1 MDPRV
6 SCEGVPP
13 HDPEGDGFLSVQ
25 CSVYLAIV
33 MFLAAIQLSA
43 PAIAQPSTDDGFYA
57 GKQIKVIVGFPPGG
71 GFDVY
76 ARTLAEHMPRHMPG
90 NPSFIVQHMP
100 GATTA
105 KAAAHIYD
113 IAAQDGT
120 FMGLLHQ
127 GLLANQVL
135 DIQGGTFDVTKFNW
149 IGRMGTR
156 LSVGLVWHT
165 TGVKTI
171 ADAKK
176 TEIIM
181 GATSPTATS
190 AMVPLALNHAAGT
203 KFKVVMGYQGSAD
216 MYLAMERGETHGL
229 GIAGWLD
236 LTGPRAD
243 WVKDGKIAVLYQ
255 IALKRHADLPHIP
268 VLADLASND
277 DDKQILSLLASTE
290 DMGRSFVAGPNLPP
304 ARVETLR
311 AAFAAMMADPL
322 FLAEAQKRQLDIDFL
337 HGRELQALVQ
347 NIGAFPADVAAKAKQ
362 ILKPSS
368 P

>member
-1 MDPRV
+1 MRNV
-6 SCEGVPP
+6 IK
-13 HDPEGDGFLSVQ
+13 LAWRWSV
-25 CSVYLAIV
+25 CAIV
-33 MFLAAIQLSA
+33 GVLVFTASA
-43 PAIAQPSTDDGFYA
+43 SAQSVTDDGFYA

-71 GFDVY
+71 GFDAY
-76 ARTLAEHMPRHMPG
+76 ARTLSDHMGRHVPG
-90 NPSFIVQHMP
+90 NPSFIVQNMP

-105 KAAAHIYD
+105 KAAAHIYGV
-113 IAAQDGT
+113 AAQDGT
-120 FMGLLHQ
+120 FLGLLHQ

-135 DIQGGTFDVTKFNW
+135 DIQGGAFDVTKFNW

-203 KFKVVMGYQGSAD
+203 RFKVVMGYQGSAD

-229 GIAGWLD
+229 PIAGWLD

-243 WVKDGKIAVLYQ
+243 WVKDGKVAVLYQ
-255 IALKRHADLPHIP
+255 IALKRHADLPTVP

-277 DDKQILSLLASTE
+277 DDRQILALLASTE
-290 DMGRSFVAGPNLPP
+290 DMGRSFVAGPNLPG
-304 ARVETLR
+304 ARVDTLR
-311 AAFAAMMADPL
+311 AAFAAMMADPV
-322 FLAEAQKRQLDIDFL
+322 FLADAQKRQLDIDFM
-337 HGRELQALVQ
+337 HGKDLQALVR
-347 NIGAFPADVAAKAKQ
+347 NVGAFPPDVAAKAKQ
-362 ILKPSS
+362 ILKPSA

>member
-1 MDPRV
+1 MPDWVKSARSWGMLAMLGVAVCALPAAAQSV
-6 SCEGVPP
+6 S
-13 HDPEGDGFLSVQ
+13 
-25 CSVYLAIV
+25 
-33 MFLAAIQLSA
+33 
-43 PAIAQPSTDDGFYA
+43 DDNFYA

-71 GFDVY
+71 GFDAY
-76 ARTLAEHMPRHMPG
+76 ARTLADHMGRHIPG
-90 NPSFIVQHMP
+90 NPSFIVQNMP

-105 KAAAHIYD
+105 KAAGHIYGV
-113 IAAQDGT
+113 AAQDGT
-120 FMGLLHQ
+120 FLGLLHQ

-135 DIQGGTFDVTKFNW
+135 DIQGGAFDVTKFNW

-171 ADAKK
+171 EDAKK
-176 TEIIM
+176 TEIIL

-203 KFKVVMGYQGSAD
+203 KFKVVQGYQGSAD

-243 WVKDGKIAVLYQ
+243 WVKDGKVAVLYQ
-255 IALKRHADLPHIP
+255 IALKRHPDLPNIP

-277 DDKQILSLLASTE
+277 DDRQILALLASTE
-290 DMGRSFVAGPNLPP
+290 DMGRSFVAGPNLPA
-304 ARVETLR
+304 ARVDTLR
-311 AAFAAMMADPL
+311 TAFAVMMADPV
-322 FLAEAQKRQLDIDFL
+322 FLADAQKRQLDIDFMQ
-337 HGRELQALVQ
+337 GKDLQTLVQ
-347 NIGAFPADVAAKAKQ
+347 NVGAFPPDVAAKAKQ
-362 ILKPSS
+362 ILKPSA

>member
-1 MDPRV
+1 MIGFGKLGFWRDGLAAGA
-6 SCEGVPP
+6 GVLALCA
-13 HDPEGDGFLSVQ
+13 E
-25 CSVYLAIV
+25 LAIPGMV
-33 MFLAAIQLSA
+33 HAA
-43 PAIAQPSTDDGFYA
+43 DDGFYA
-57 GKQIKVIVGFPPGG
+57 GKQMRMIVGFPPGG
-71 GFDVY
+71 GFDAY
-76 ARTLAEHMPRHMPG
+76 ARTLADHMGKHIPG
-90 NPSFIVQHMP
+90 NPSFVVQHMP

-105 KAAAHIYD
+105 KAAAYIYE
-113 IAAQDGT
+113 AAPQDGT
-120 FMGLLHQ
+120 VLGLLHQ

-171 ADAKK
+171 EDAKK

-203 KFKVVMGYQGSAD
+203 KFKVVQGYQGSAD

-236 LTGPRAD
+236 LPGPRAD
-243 WVKDGKIAVLYQ
+243 WVKDGKVAVLYQ
-255 IALKRHADLPHIP
+255 IALKRHSDLPNIP
-268 VLADLASND
+268 VLADLAAND
-277 DDKQILSLLASTE
+277 DDRQILALLASTE
-290 DMGRSFVAGPNLPP
+290 DMGRSFVSGPGLPP
-304 ARVETLR
+304 ARVDTLR
-311 AAFAAMMADPL
+311 AAFAAMMADGD
-322 FLAEAQKRQLDIDFL
+322 FLQDAKRRQLDIDFL
-337 HGRELQALVQ
+337 DGKDLQAMVL
-347 NIGAFPADVAAKAKQ
+347 NIGAFPPDLAAKAKRV
-362 ILKPSS
+362 LKPSA

>member
-1 MDPRV
+1 MRDGMLSGFSRTLGRWGAFAIMAMV
-6 SCEGVPP
+6 S
-13 HDPEGDGFLSVQ
+13 
-25 CSVYLAIV
+25 
-33 MFLAAIQLSA
+33 AAS
-43 PAIAQPSTDDGFYA
+43 PALAQPAVDDGFYA
-57 GKQIKVIVGFPPGG
+57 GKQIKLIVGFPPGG
-71 GFDVY
+71 GFDAY
-76 ARTLAEHMPRHMPG
+76 ARTLADHMGRHIAG
-90 NPSFIVQHMP
+90 NPSIIVQHMP

-105 KAAAHIYD
+105 KAAAHIYGV
-113 IAAQDGT
+113 AAQDGT
-120 FMGLLHQ
+120 FIGLLHQ

-176 TEIIM
+176 SEIIM

-243 WVKDGKIAVLYQ
+243 WVKDGKVAVLYQ
-255 IALKRHADLPHIP
+255 IALKRHADLPDIP
-268 VLADLASND
+268 VLADLASNS

-311 AAFAAMMADPL
+311 GGFAAMMADPV
-322 FLAEAQKRQLDIDFL
+322 FLADAEKRQLDIDFL
-337 HGRELQALVQ
+337 AGKDLQAMVQ
-347 NIGAFPADVAAKAKQ
+347 NIGAFPPDVAAKAKQ

>member
-1 MDPRV
+1 MARLVRAIHVTPWLKCQRLM
-6 SCEGVPP
+6 SWCRRI
-13 HDPEGDGFLSVQ
+13 
-25 CSVYLAIV
+25 LAIAGAV
-33 MFLAAIQLSA
+33 VAV
-43 PAIAQPSTDDGFYA
+43 PALAQPAADDGFYA

-71 GFDVY
+71 GFDAY
-76 ARTLAEHMPRHMPG
+76 ARTLADHMGRHIPG
-90 NPSFIVQHMP
+90 NPGFVVQHMP

-105 KAAAHIYD
+105 KAAAHIYGV
-113 IAAQDGT
+113 AAQDGT
-120 FMGLLHQ
+120 FMGLFHQ

-135 DIQGGTFDVTKFNW
+135 DIQGGSFDVTRFNW

-171 ADAKK
+171 EDARK

-203 KFKVVMGYQGSAD
+203 KFKVVQGYQGSAD

-229 GIAGWLD
+229 PIAGWLD

-243 WVKDGKIAVLYQ
+243 WIKDGKVAVLYQ
-255 IALKRHADLPHIP
+255 IALERHADLPNVP
-268 VLADLASND
+268 ALADLATNS

-290 DMGRSFVAGPNLPP
+290 DMGRSFVAGPGVPE
-304 ARVETLR
+304 ARVDVLR
-311 AAFAAMMADPL
+311 ASFAAMMADPV
-322 FLAEAQKRQLDIDFL
+322 FLADARKRQLDIDFL
-337 HGRELQALVQ
+337 SGRDLQAMVRSV
-347 NIGAFPADVAAKAKQ
+347 GAFPPDVAAKAKQ
-362 ILKPSS
+362 ILKPTA

>member
-6 SCEGVPP
+6 RPSL
-13 HDPEGDGFLSVQ
+13 FLFVVAFACATSP
-25 CSVYLAIV
+25 S
-33 MFLAAIQLSA
+33 F
-43 PAIAQPSTDDGFYA
+43 AQTANDGFYA

-71 GFDVY
+71 GFDAY
-76 ARTLAEHMPRHMPG
+76 ARTLADHMGRHIPG
-90 NPSFIVQHMP
+90 NPSFIVQNMP

-105 KAAAHIYD
+105 KAAAHIYGV
-113 IAAQDGT
+113 AAQDGT
-120 FMGLLHQ
+120 FLGLLHQ

-135 DIQGGTFDVTKFNW
+135 DIQGGAFDVTKFNW

-229 GIAGWLD
+229 PIAGWLD

-243 WVKDGKIAVLYQ
+243 WVKDGKVAVLYQ
-255 IALKRHADLPHIP
+255 IALKRHADLPTVP
-268 VLADLASND
+268 VLADLAGND
-277 DDKQILSLLASTE
+277 DDRQILALLASTE
-290 DMGRSFVAGPNLPP
+290 DMGRAFVAGPNLP
-304 ARVETLR
+304 ATRGETLR
-311 AAFAAMMADPL
+311 TAFAAMMTDPV
-322 FLAEAQKRQLDIDFL
+322 FLADAQKRQLDIDFM
-337 HGRELQALVQ
+337 HGKDLQALVQ
-347 NIGAFPADVAAKAKQ
+347 NVGAFPPDVAAKAKQ
-362 ILKPSS
+362 ILKPSA